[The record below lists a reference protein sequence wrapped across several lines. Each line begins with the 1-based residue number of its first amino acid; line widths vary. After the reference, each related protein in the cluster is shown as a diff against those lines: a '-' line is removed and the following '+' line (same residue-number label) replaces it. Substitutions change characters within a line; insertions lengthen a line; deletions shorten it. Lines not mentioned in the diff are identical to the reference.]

1 MKQLT
6 SLLLALSIC
15 TISLAQDFDNP
26 GEYMSFISK
35 QQENVSKK
43 FMSYASA
50 SAHGKREKKVQALRS
65 KLINEVDE
73 SRMNIS
79 GMPSF
84 KTDKS
89 YRDSAVNF
97 MKLYYNVLNEDYSKI
112 IDMEEIAE
120 QSYDAMEAYLM
131 MEEKVSEKLQ
141 LGNEKMKTAQAV
153 FAAKNNIRLLSDQ
166 SELGDMME
174 QVHEMNLYHHQIY
187 LIFFKPY
194 KQEAYLMQAVEKGNI
209 TGIEQNKN
217 SLLKYAQDGLEK
229 LNGIK
234 AFKGDNSIAMACKS
248 MLSFYVKEVNDK
260 MGAISDFF
268 LTKERFDIIKK
279 EFDKKSSPSKAEVD
293 TYNKG
298 INEINKASEAYNKN
312 NQTLN
317 QQRTE
322 ALNNWNSAVK
332 SFFDE
337 HTPHYK

>member
-1 MKQLT
+1 MKKLINLLVALVT
-6 SLLLALSIC
+6 S
-15 TISLAQDFDNP
+15 TIGFAQDFGNP

-35 QQENVSKK
+35 QQENISKK

-97 MKLYYNVLNEDYSKI
+97 MKLYYNVLNEDYNKI

-141 LGNEKMKTAQAV
+141 DGNERMKTAQAV
-153 FAAKNNIRLLSDQ
+153 FAAKNNIKLISSQ
-166 SELGDMME
+166 SELGNMME
-174 QVHEMNLYHHQIY
+174 QVHQMNLYHHQVY

-194 KQEAYLMQAVEKGNI
+194 KQEVYLTDAIEKENI

-217 SLLKYAQDGLEK
+217 ALLKYTQEGLQK

-234 AFKGDNSIAMACKS
+234 AFQGDNSIAMACKS
-248 MLSFYVKEVNDK
+248 MLNFYLKEVNDK
-260 MGAISDFF
+260 MGAISDYF
-268 LTKERFDIIKK
+268 LTKERFAAIKK
-279 EFDKKSSPSKAEVD
+279 EFDKKGSPTKAEVD

-312 NQTLN
+312 NKTLN
-317 QQRTE
+317 QQRSE